1 MTMKEQLKAVTDGV
15 EILLKSIYKT
25 ARTLS
30 RGERIKFSETPGQ
43 EVIILGNGPSLNE
56 IDLQEVARHGMEIAC
71 VNYFPTKNEEFWRVK
86 PKYLVL
92 FDPGFYLKGESMPPE
107 VKKLMVLLEKVDWE
121 LRIVGIQGETLPI
134 KNENIIYE
142 PVNTSELYSDRLS
155 KYLDALYK
163 RNILNVGQQNVVI
176 GAGYYFVCKRVK
188 HLYYAGIDMSE
199 FKYLFVDENNEIYTD
214 AVHNYGTTRHRCT
227 VVNKGEFYKLLRMYQ
242 RMFEQFYYLARF
254 AERQNVPVTNLSIN
268 SYVDVF
274 EKKPLFRKRIES

>member
-1 MTMKEQLKAVTDGV
+1 MKEQLKAVTDGV

-25 ARTLS
+25 VRTLS

-121 LRIVGIQGETLPI
+121 L
-134 KNENIIYE
+134 
-142 PVNTSELYSDRLS
+142 
-155 KYLDALYK
+155 
-163 RNILNVGQQNVVI
+163 
-176 GAGYYFVCKRVK
+176 
-188 HLYYAGIDMSE
+188 
-199 FKYLFVDENNEIYTD
+199 
-214 AVHNYGTTRHRCT
+214 
-227 VVNKGEFYKLLRMYQ
+227 
-242 RMFEQFYYLARF
+242 
-254 AERQNVPVTNLSIN
+254 
-268 SYVDVF
+268 
-274 EKKPLFRKRIES
+274 